1 MLKPVLD
8 FVTGAGGL
16 ILDNVRRRAGNA
28 QQQEMCNQNLKGQ

>member
-16 ILDNVRRRAGNA
+16 ILDNVKRCAGNA
-28 QQQEMCNQNLKGQ
+28 QK